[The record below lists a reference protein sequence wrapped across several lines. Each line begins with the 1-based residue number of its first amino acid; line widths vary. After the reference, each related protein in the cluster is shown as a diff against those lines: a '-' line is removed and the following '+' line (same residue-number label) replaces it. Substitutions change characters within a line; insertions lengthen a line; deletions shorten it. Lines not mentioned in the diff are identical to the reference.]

1 MVQSMAEISIGA
13 WDDAFDHAAAAVE
26 RGHVR
31 NGSAGYTQ
39 RARLQVLRAAG
50 WLERLDAAE
59 AAFRFYFDDPRMPEA
74 LRMMVVPSAWALAA
88 ALGGRINDA
97 DYWSHIASEAGE
109 QGHHS
114 MLSTEDV
121 LLAQAI
127 VSARTRRR

>member
-1 MVQSMAEISIGA
+1 MRQRRRS
-13 WDDAFDHAAAAVE
+13 
-26 RGHVR
+26 
-31 NGSAGYTQ
+31 GSTSTT
-39 RARLQVLRAAG
+39 RA
-50 WLERLDAAE
+50 
-59 AAFRFYFDDPRMPEA
+59 MPEA

-127 VSARTRRR
+127 VGENKATVTLPWT